1 SGAPGAGTTG
11 GAQARGGM
19 AGLPLPS
26 VLAGLPA
33 GVLRLLAGRLGEQR
47 YAPGD
52 VVLRQGEPGEA
63 LHLVVGGRFA
73 VERQRPDGSQHRLAT
88 VGPGDLFGELAL
100 IDGAPRSAT
109 VRALTAG
116 TTRVLARADLVAVL
130 REHPD
135 VALAVMAR
143 LTRMI
148 RRLDQQLSEGAPVPR
163 RAARATARR
172 G

>member
-1 SGAPGAGTTG
+1 
-11 GAQARGGM
+11 
-19 AGLPLPS
+19 LPS
-26 VLAGLPA
+26 ILAGLPA

-47 YAPGD
+47 YAPGAI
-52 VVLRQGEPGEA
+52 VLRQGEPGEA
-63 LHLVVGGRFA
+63 LHLVVRGRFA
-73 VERQRPDGSQHRLAT
+73 VERQRPDGRQQRLAT
-88 VGPGDLFGELAL
+88 VAPGDMFGELAL

-116 TTRVLARADLVAVL
+116 TTHMLARADLLAVL

-135 VALAVMAR
+135 VALAVMGR

-148 RRLDQQLSEGAPVPR
+148 RRLDQQLAECAPAPR
-163 RAARATARR
+163 RNTRAMARR

>member
-1 SGAPGAGTTG
+1 
-11 GAQARGGM
+11 
-19 AGLPLPS
+19 LPLPS

-63 LHLVVGGRFA
+63 LHLVVSGRFA
-73 VERQRPDGSQHRLAT
+73 VERQWPDGSQRRLAT
-88 VGPGDLFGELAL
+88 VGPGDLFGELAV

-116 TTRVLARADLVAVL
+116 TTRVLARADLLAVL
-130 REHPD
+130 HEHPD
-135 VALAVMAR
+135 VALAVMTR
-143 LTRMI
+143 LVRMI
-148 RRLDQQLSEGAPVPR
+148 RRLDQQLPADASASRR
-163 RAARATARR
+163 RARVTVRR